1 LALDVLIIILVLG
14 AVAGLAAGLLGVGG
28 GLIIVPVLSW
38 LFHQQGIASEV
49 LMQLAVGTS
58 LATIVATSVSSA
70 WAHYRHQAILLPVF
84 LILTPGIIVGAL
96 LGAYVADALPEA
108 GLRRVFAVFELLV
121 AVQMFFS
128 LRPTAHWQLPG
139 RIGMVLAGMVIGL
152 ISAIVGI
159 GGGTLTVPFLVAC
172 AVSIRNA
179 IATSAACGFPIAL
192 AGSVGFIMAGWQQPG
207 LPEYSLG
214 YVYLPAF
221 FGIIVVSVMTA
232 PLGAWLA
239 HHLPTV
245 VVKRLFALFLL
256 AVGIRMLWSW

>member
-1 LALDVLIIILVLG
+1 LALDIVIIILLLG

-38 LFHQQGIASEV
+38 LFYQQGVSGEV

-58 LATIVATSVSSA
+58 LATIVATSISSA
-70 WAHYRHQAILLPVF
+70 WAHYRHQAILLPVLF
-84 LILTPGIIVGAL
+84 SLTPGILLGAM
-96 LGAYVADALPEA
+96 LGAYVADALPEI
-108 GLRRVFAVFELLV
+108 GLRRVFAIFELLV
-121 AVQMFFS
+121 AVQMFFN
-128 LRPTAHWQLPG
+128 LRPAAHWQLPG
-139 RIGMVLAGMVIGL
+139 RIAMVLAGMAIGL
-152 ISAIVGI
+152 LSAIVGI

-172 AVSIRNA
+172 AVPVRNA

-192 AGSVGFIMAGWQQPG
+192 AGSLGFIMAGWQQQG

-221 FGIIVVSVMTA
+221 LGIIIISVLTA

-239 HHLPTV
+239 HHLPV
-245 VVKRLFALFLL
+245 AVVKRLFALFLL
-256 AVGIRMLWSW
+256 AVGIRMLWAW